1 MKAQPKL
8 ALKPLALT
16 LAAALSA
23 ALSIPAAAQYS
34 NDNVKIGLLTDM
46 SGVYSDISGQGGV
59 EAVKMAIADF
69 GGTVNGKKIE
79 FIYADHLN
87 KADIGASKAREWI
100 DQQGVDV
107 LMPGANSAV
116 VLAMNK
122 IATEKKKPLIV
133 PPSAT
138 ATITN
143 EECSP
148 YAVHYGYDTVSLAK
162 GTASAIMK
170 QGSKTWYFITADYVF
185 GHSLENDATKV
196 VIANGGKV
204 LGAAR
209 HPLSAPDFS
218 SFILQAKN
226 SKADVLAFANA
237 SGDLINAIKSA
248 NEFGI
253 GQQMKLAG
261 MIIFLT
267 DVHSLGLK
275 DTQGMYLTDSWYW
288 DQDNESRAWA
298 KRYQAVMKKM
308 PVSLHAATYSATLTY
323 LKAVQAA
330 GSDDG
335 DKVMAELRK
344 MRVNDMYTKNAWL
357 RADGRM
363 MTDMKLIQVKTPAE
377 SKQPWDYYKVLQK
390 IPAEEA
396 FTTKADSKCALW
408 K

>member
-1 MKAQPKL
+1 
-8 ALKPLALT
+8 
-16 LAAALSA
+16 
-23 ALSIPAAAQYS
+23 
-34 NDNVKIGLLTDM
+34 
-46 SGVYSDISGQGGV
+46 
-59 EAVKMAIADF
+59 
-69 GGTVNGKKIE
+69 
-79 FIYADHLN
+79 
-87 KADIGASKAREWI
+87 
-100 DQQGVDV
+100 
-107 LMPGANSAV
+107 
-116 VLAMNK
+116 MNK

-298 KRYQAVMKKM
+298 KRYQVVMKKM

-335 DKVMAELRK
+335 DKVMAQLRK
-344 MRVNDMYTKNAWL
+344 MRVNDMYTKDAWL